1 MIHGVG
7 IEIVSVEKFERAA
20 RRWGRRLLD
29 RLFTPGE
36 LSYCMDRRVPERHL
50 AARFAAKLSLFKAL
64 GRPLPYRDVEI
75 DVTEKGRPIVR
86 LKRKESALSILVS
99 ISHDGGFALAETIVM
114 ERREAR

>member
-1 MIHGVG
+1 MIRGVG
-7 IEIVSVEKFERAA
+7 IEIVSVERFERAA
-20 RRWGRRLLD
+20 RRWGRRLLE

-36 LSYCMDRRVPERHL
+36 LSYCMDKRVPERHL

-64 GRPLPYRDVEI
+64 GRPLSYRDVEI
-75 DVTEKGRPIVR
+75 DITDEGRPIVR
-86 LKRKESALSILVS
+86 LKTKEPAMSMLVS